1 MGKPEVSPIKECK
14 REDPPLSSIQS
25 SFNCSLNQ
33 YIVNRGSIQ
42 QSPERVAFRETSNRR
57 ETFMYNATRSMQ
69 ESPTKV
75 QVDEI
80 EVQEEYE
87 EGEKSLRATL
97 DQYLD

>member
-1 MGKPEVSPIKECK
+1 
-14 REDPPLSSIQS
+14 
-25 SFNCSLNQ
+25 
-33 YIVNRGSIQ
+33 
-42 QSPERVAFRETSNRR
+42 
-57 ETFMYNATRSMQ
+57 MQ